1 MKKIIYMIA
10 LFWAAIGMISCEK
23 EVKDYDGEEGVYFYV
38 QWGAEWGD
46 TTKWANQSYTPVEFV
61 NILGDTYEVKVRVM
75 STGRVKDYDRTF
87 QMVVD
92 KDSTTAVVNQN
103 YEPFEEMQVIKAGQ
117 AYADVV
123 IHLKRNE
130 NIMEVEKVL
139 GLRLFPTNDFI
150 IGIPEWGK
158 LAGMWSSEGSSE
170 FDASVHKII
179 MSDFI
184 VKPARWIGG
193 IYDQPGDTESGRWGV
208 FTVKKYKLICDQF
221 DLTYEDFQ
229 TEATMPVAKRAVIQ
243 EHMANYLQE
252 LYDKGTPVLEDD
264 GRLMWFMGV
273 SWTSVVGVPWVPEQ

>member
-1 MKKIIYMIA
+1 MIA

-117 AYADVV
+117 TYADVV
-123 IHLKRNE
+123 IH
-130 NIMEVEKVL
+130 
-139 GLRLFPTNDFI
+139 
-150 IGIPEWGK
+150 
-158 LAGMWSSEGSSE
+158 
-170 FDASVHKII
+170 
-179 MSDFI
+179 
-184 VKPARWIGG
+184 
-193 IYDQPGDTESGRWGV
+193 
-208 FTVKKYKLICDQF
+208 
-221 DLTYEDFQ
+221 
-229 TEATMPVAKRAVIQ
+229 
-243 EHMANYLQE
+243 
-252 LYDKGTPVLEDD
+252 
-264 GRLMWFMGV
+264 
-273 SWTSVVGVPWVPEQ
+273 

>member
-103 YEPFEEMQVIKAGQ
+103 YEPF
-117 AYADVV
+117 
-123 IHLKRNE
+123 
-130 NIMEVEKVL
+130 
-139 GLRLFPTNDFI
+139 
-150 IGIPEWGK
+150 
-158 LAGMWSSEGSSE
+158 
-170 FDASVHKII
+170 
-179 MSDFI
+179 
-184 VKPARWIGG
+184 
-193 IYDQPGDTESGRWGV
+193 
-208 FTVKKYKLICDQF
+208 
-221 DLTYEDFQ
+221 
-229 TEATMPVAKRAVIQ
+229 
-243 EHMANYLQE
+243 
-252 LYDKGTPVLEDD
+252 
-264 GRLMWFMGV
+264 
-273 SWTSVVGVPWVPEQ
+273 